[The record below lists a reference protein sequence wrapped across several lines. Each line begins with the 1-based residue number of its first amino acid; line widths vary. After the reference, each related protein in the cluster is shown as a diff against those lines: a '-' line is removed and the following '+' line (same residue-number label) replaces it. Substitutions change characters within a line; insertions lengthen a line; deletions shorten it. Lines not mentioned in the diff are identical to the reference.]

1 MIKQK
6 AICITFWLY
15 KIHILILYRNGSVC
29 CAENVITDNSK
40 SVSCYFLTHVICTYH
55 LKHIFPIMYLQ
66 TISDQFQIGW
76 HKSRFSRTQQA
87 RTQPWPKSDNFQQT
101 NYGVVHQIVSPI
113 SNSESTNL
121 FTEYLIWYLFQLSN
135 WEKTPVL
142 YQ

>member
-87 RTQPWPKSDNFQQT
+87 RTHPWPKSDNFQQT
-101 NYGVVHQIVSPI
+101 NYGVVHQIHSPI
-113 SNSESTNL
+113 SNSESTKFLMNIYYDFL
-121 FTEYLIWYLFQLSN
+121 FNWQTE
-135 WEKTPVL
+135 KKKPVL
-142 YQ
+142 DQ